1 MLYWSFTLI
10 APLLAAL
17 LATVLIALLTNDDE
31 P

>member
-17 LATVLIALLTNDDE
+17 LCCLLCCLTDSDDD
-31 P
+31 